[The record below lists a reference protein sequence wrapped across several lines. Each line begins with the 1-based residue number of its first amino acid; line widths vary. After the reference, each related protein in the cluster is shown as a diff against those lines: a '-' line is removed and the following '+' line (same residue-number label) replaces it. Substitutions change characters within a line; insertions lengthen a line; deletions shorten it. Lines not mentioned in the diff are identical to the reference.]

1 MLTSAISIGGT
12 RMYFEMKIDVKI
24 EWTLEKYLKK
34 INYIEIYLPTY
45 IAETVS
51 NSLKNKLEVENNIF
65 SENVF
70 KKFLLHAFLDVSFN
84 FLYEFVLLKIN
95 F

>member
-1 MLTSAISIGGT
+1 M
-12 RMYFEMKIDVKI
+12 DVRKV
-24 EWTLEKYLKK
+24 LEENQLRWDLPT
-34 INYIEIYLPTY
+34 YLPTY

-84 FLYEFVLLKIN
+84 FLHEFVLLKII